1 MKIHFLSLLL
11 VATTALASSGT
22 DGANP
27 ATSHPERRTLL
38 GDESSYR
45 NQVDN
50 SRGKQVFRVDHIGDS
65 SVRKG
70 LLLYDDLQRRSLL
83 GDLLGGGDSTSIEN
97 YNDNSKHSKTMNS
110 HGNTHTTITKIHKAK
125 GSSET
130 ADRWNPHDFFDHRAE
145 ESILLNRRGLLW
157 GGSATT
163 ISNVNDNSKHTKTY
177 NSHGN
182 KSKKITKVVTKDSSR
197 GRRRGGDDDDDFQ
210 DSWSDKREDKED
222 ELKANV
228 VDTKPVSDTQSRPL
242 YKFDHIKP
250 QSTSAKGEPSSVEKR
265 DTTTTLTT
273 TTAIVEFDDN
283 NDSETATDIKVDT
296 DLTRRNLVT
305 IQIVTQNTNGQTI
318 DNSSVY
324 PVKVIQGP
332 QQQPRRHSKNKRP
345 VHASNYKSRPSK
357 HKKHSSKSSHQFS
370 KHTKII
376 HATKSDQSKH
386 KKPSHS
392 DKIRLN

>member
-97 YNDNSKHSKTMNS
+97 YNDNSKH
-110 HGNTHTTITKIHKAK
+110 
-125 GSSET
+125 
-130 ADRWNPHDFFDHRAE
+130 
-145 ESILLNRRGLLW
+145 
-157 GGSATT
+157 
-163 ISNVNDNSKHTKTY
+163 TKTY

-197 GRRRGGDDDDDFQ
+197 GRRRGGDDDDDDFQ
-210 DSWSDKREDKED
+210 DSWFDKREDKED
-222 ELKANV
+222 EPKANV

-392 DKIRLN
+392 GKIRLN